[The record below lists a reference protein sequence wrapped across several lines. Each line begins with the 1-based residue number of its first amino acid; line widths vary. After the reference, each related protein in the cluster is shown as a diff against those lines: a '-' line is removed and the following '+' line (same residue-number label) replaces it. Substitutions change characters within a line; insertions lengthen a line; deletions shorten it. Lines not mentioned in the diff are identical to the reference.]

1 MAGHQPSQKRVQIL
15 AAHLVTAP
23 ANGKLAAAVTA
34 KKGASGFDETW
45 EPRLTAKPGQTMG
58 TLGVKHPDDVVVVSA
73 LRTAMAKANKGSF
86 KDTAPED
93 MLVPVL
99 AAVCERAGLDKKA
112 VDDIV
117 VGNCNPNGF
126 AGAAPAK
133 FLAGFPETVACST
146 LNRQCSSGLSAVLTI
161 AAQIRA
167 GVIDVGI
174 GAGVERMSGSGF
186 GQPLAKAK
194 AAPKAEPNKP
204 PSRPKINQ
212 KILDMPVARD
222 TLIPMGITSENVSE
236 RYGIKRED
244 QDRLGFESQRKA
256 ALAQKQGLF
265 DSEIVPV
272 TTQVL
277 KEDGAS
283 ETVTVDR
290 DEGIR
295 PTTMEALAKL
305 KPAFKPDGS
314 TTAGSSSQTT
324 DGAAAVLLMRR
335 SKAEEL
341 KVPVLACMRASALVG
356 VPPDVM
362 GIGPA
367 FAIPEVL
374 KKAGLEVKDVDVY
387 EVNEA
392 FASQAEY
399 TVRKVGIPAERLNPV
414 GGAIALGHPLG
425 CTGARQVATLLP
437 QLKRSGGKYGIT
449 SMCMGTGMG
458 MAALFENEQ

>member
-1 MAGHQPSQKRVQIL
+1 MASRRLQAL
-15 AAHLVTAP
+15 FAHVTA
-23 ANGKLAAAVTA
+23 
-34 KKGASGFDETW
+34 GFDANW
-45 EPRLTAKPGQTMG
+45 QPRPSAKPGQTLG
-58 TLGVKHPDDVVVVSA
+58 QVGVKGPDDVVIVSA
-73 LRTAMAKANKGSF
+73 VRTAMAKSNKGSF
-86 KDTAPED
+86 KDTRAED
-93 MLVPVL
+93 MLSPVL
-99 AAVCERAGLDKKA
+99 AAACDRVGLNKNL
-112 VDDIV
+112 VDDITI
-117 VGNCNPNGF
+117 GNVNPNGF
-126 AGAAPAK
+126 AGSAPAK
-133 FLAGFPETVACST
+133 FLAGFNEHVSCATT
-146 LNRQCSSGLSAVLTI
+146 NRQCSSGLSAILNI
-161 AAQIRA
+161 AGEIRS
-167 GVIDVGI
+167 GVIDIGI

-186 GQPLAKAK
+186 GAPPKKVVASGG
-194 AAPKAEPNKP
+194 AAEGKQGPTSGMNK
-204 PSRPKINQ
+204 
-212 KILDMPVARD
+212 KILELPIARD

-244 QDRLGFESQRKA
+244 QDKLGFESQQKA
-256 ALAQKQGLF
+256 AHAQKLGFF

-272 TTQVL
+272 TTVL
-277 KEDGAS
+277 AGADGS
-283 ETVTVDR
+283 VKTVTVDK

-295 PTTMEALAKL
+295 ATTMEALSKL

-341 KVPVLACMRASALVG
+341 KIPVLAAMRASALVG

-374 KKAGLEVKDVDVY
+374 KKAGLKIDDIDVY

-399 TVRKVGIPAERLNPV
+399 TARKVGIPRDRLNPV

-425 CTGARQVATLLP
+425 ATGARQVATLLP
-437 QLKRSGGKYGIT
+437 QLKRNKGRFGIT

-458 MAALFENEQ
+458 MAALFENEQSS

>member
-1 MAGHQPSQKRVQIL
+1 MPGQRRVQVL
-15 AAHLVTAP
+15 SAHLVTTPRTARLS
-23 ANGKLAAAVTA
+23 AEATA
-34 KKGASGFDETW
+34 KKGASGFDENW
-45 EPRLTAKPGQTMG
+45 EPRFVAKPGQTMG

-73 LRTAMAKANKGSF
+73 LRSAMGKANKGSF

-93 MLVPVL
+93 MLSPVL
-99 AAVCERAGLDKKA
+99 AAVCEKVGLNKKE

-117 VGNCNPNGF
+117 IGNCNPNGF

-133 FLAGFPETVACST
+133 FLAGYPETVACST

-186 GQPLAKAK
+186 GQPAAKAK
-194 AAPKAEPNKP
+194 AAPKAEAKKEPA
-204 PSRPKINQ
+204 RPKFNQ
-212 KILDMPVARD
+212 KILDLPMARD

-244 QDRLGFESQRKA
+244 QDTLGFESQRKA
-256 ALAQKQGLF
+256 ALAQKEGLF
-265 DSEIVPV
+265 QSEIVPI
-272 TTQVL
+272 TTTVV
-277 KEDGAS
+277 KDDGS
-283 ETVTVDR
+283 TQTVTVDK

-295 PTTMEALAKL
+295 ATTLEALAKL

-324 DGAAAVLLMRR
+324 DGSAAVLLMRR

-341 KVPVLACMRASALVG
+341 KMPVLASFRASALVG

-374 KKAGLEVKDVDVY
+374 KKANLGVNDVDVY

-399 TVRKVGIPAERLNPV
+399 TVRKVGIPRERLNPV

-437 QLKRSGGKYGIT
+437 QLKRNGGKYGIT